1 MRFGHRYS
9 PSWRPARCRREPG
22 HPVAIRRPTFR
33 DELKRRNVLRPAA
46 LYAGAVWALSQG
58 ISQLS
63 PALGLPDYATR
74 WFLIACVI
82 GFPFWIAFAWYFAIT
97 PQGIKRESE
106 LASSPATTQSV
117 TRKLDFAIIGVLA
130 VAVVLLASGYFFRTR
145 TSAGASTIE
154 AAETGPFN
162 PPADSLVVM
171 PFRNLSGDPKQQY
184 FSDGITEELTDA
196 LGQNPALRVI
206 AWETAATLRNLGLAP
221 NAIGRRLN
229 VANILN
235 GSILRAGDEV
245 RITAELV
252 DAQNGV
258 QLWSHHYDGL
268 FANVFK
274 MQDEVSASIA
284 GALRVKF
291 AKTDLPQGGTR
302 NAQAHELVLKGRA
315 LAKSQNAANV
325 EAASKDFERAIA
337 LDPDYADA
345 HAWLARTLIA
355 LTGLTNLSL
364 EKTLPRIRQE
374 AEKAVAL
381 DPRNSD
387 AWVALAITYASSDPP
402 AIDKA
407 RDAFRKALA
416 LDPSNAGAHLD
427 YGAVLPLKEAL
438 AQETQ
443 ATQLD
448 PANETAWNNVAA
460 MAQDLGDWAQMVHAL
475 NALVNL
481 DPGDVDSAFGLAL
494 AYRHTHQYD
503 KMAGAFDM
511 VKPATSLNQEQ
522 VDAGRLTYLALTDPA
537 LRPKALAALKALRG
551 HQSSPDVAVNL
562 VQMNLALGENATAL
576 ELLEDSCAS
585 IPLGCQDLAIN
596 PIYAPLHKN
605 PRFETLAKKYTTV
618 TLQ

>member
-1 MRFGHRYS
+1 M
-9 PSWRPARCRREPG
+9 
-22 HPVAIRRPTFR
+22 
-33 DELKRRNVLRPAA
+33 LRPAA

-106 LASSPATTQSV
+106 LASSPATTQSA

-154 AAETGPFN
+154 AAATGPFN

-235 GSILRAGDEV
+235 GSILRAGDDV

-258 QLWSHHYDGL
+258 QLWSHHYDGS

-284 GALRVKF
+284 SALKVKF
-291 AKTDLPQGGTR
+291 AKADLPQGGTR
-302 NAQAHELVLKGRA
+302 NARAHELVLRGRA

-325 EAASKDFERAIA
+325 EAASKDFEQAIA

-345 HAWLARTLIA
+345 HAGLARALIA
-355 LTGLTNLSL
+355 LTSLTNLSL
-364 EKTLPRIRQE
+364 QETLPRVRSE
-374 AEKAVAL
+374 AERAVAL

-387 AWVALAITYASSDPP
+387 GWAALGLAYASASPP
-402 AIDKA
+402 SLGDA
-407 RDAFRKALA
+407 RAAFHKALA
-416 LDPSNAGAHLD
+416 LDPSNAIAHLD
-427 YGAVLPLKEAL
+427 YGSVLPPKQAL
-438 AQETQ
+438 AQEIE

-460 MAQDLGDWAQMVHAL
+460 LAQNVGDWTRMVQAI
-475 NALVNL
+475 NALIKL
-481 DPGDVDSAFGLAL
+481 DPQAVDSAFGLAL
-494 AYRHTHQYD
+494 AYQQLHQAD
-503 KMAGAFDM
+503 KMVAAFDR
-511 VKPATSLNQEQ
+511 VKPTTPLDQEQ
-522 VDAGRLTYLALTDPA
+522 VEAGQLTYSALTDPA
-537 LRPKALAALKALRG
+537 LRPKALSALKALGR
-551 HQSSPDVAVNL
+551 HKSNADVASNL
-562 VQMNLALGENATAL
+562 AQMYLALGENTAAVSMLEATCAAAPTACGNLGANPLYLPLHNELAFQAL
-576 ELLEDSCAS
+576 E
-585 IPLGCQDLAIN
+585 
-596 PIYAPLHKN
+596 
-605 PRFETLAKKYTTV
+605 KKYTV
-618 TLQ
+618 TPLE